1 MGQLTERLWEVP
13 WCVIGASCL
22 EEHGEIVNAGPALL
36 LCVSV
41 GVSTAWQGW
50 EALQGSL
57 LCGVLR
63 TLCQIGK
70 G

>member
-1 MGQLTERLWEVP
+1 M
-13 WCVIGASCL
+13 IGASCL
-22 EEHGEIVNAGPALL
+22 EEHGEIVNAEPALL

-41 GVSTAWQGW
+41 GVSTARQGW